1 MKRVVVTGAAG
12 FIGRHALAPLLARGY
27 EVHGVSHG
35 GSKPAAANVHWHGAD
50 LLDSAA
56 IESLIEAVRPT
67 HLLHFAWHTRPG
79 TFWTAPENYRW
90 LESGIALLRHFQR
103 SGGARIVMAGSCAE
117 YEWDGAVSAE
127 GSTPLRPATPYGFCK
142 HALQQT
148 LRSFCDLH
156 GLSGAWGR
164 IFFVYGHGEH
174 PTRLVGSAVASMLR
188 GEPARCTDGLQ
199 VRDFLHVEDVANAF
213 AALLDGRVEGVSGG
227 AAVQVCRRAARLNSH
242 PAQWALPG
250 GRLDAGETVE
260 QAALRETEEEV
271 GVRLP
276 ASAVLGLLD
285 DYPTRSGYVITP
297 VVIWAGGS
305 VETVSDPNEVAHTYR
320 IGLHELCRDDSPRF
334 VMIPE
339 SERPVVQVP
348 IGGDLIH
355 APTGAVLVQF
365 RWVAVDGR
373 IGERVDGF
381 EQPVFAWK

>member
-1 MKRVVVTGAAG
+1 MKRVLVTGAAG

-35 GSKPAAANVHWHGAD
+35 GSKPAGANVHWHGAD

-213 AALLDGRVEGVSGG
+213 AALLDGRVEGAVNIASGK
-227 AAVQVCRRAARLNSH
+227 AV
-242 PAQWALPG
+242 
-250 GRLDAGETVE
+250 T
-260 QAALRETEEEV
+260 LREV
-271 GVRLP
+271 
-276 ASAVLGLLD
+276 VLAAADELG
-285 DYPTRSGYVITP
+285 TP
-297 VVIWAGGS
+297 G
-305 VETVSDPNEVAHTYR
+305 
-320 IGLHELCRDDSPRF
+320 
-334 VMIPE
+334 
-339 SERPVVQVP
+339 
-348 IGGDLIH
+348 
-355 APTGAVLVQF
+355 LVQF
-365 RWVAVDGR
+365 GAIPRPPSEPPFLVADVRRLEEDVGFSPR
-373 IGERVDGF
+373 YDLRSGMARAVGQWKAERAG
-381 EQPVFAWK
+381 